1 MVITIMNYN
10 ILEDI
15 YFTNFIS
22 TKANLTQR
30 SITNYKKTLNKF
42 TTATNTTLETIV
54 TECKNQQ
61 DRVIE
66 TLINHG
72 TDENGNQ
79 IIEKRITH
87 FDVNSPDSKVK
98 QYLDNYIQYC
108 KNQKNSNSTIKN
120 NLVLI
125 NAFLKYYHIQLPK
138 LETLEDD
145 RQKWYLLT
153 KEDFKYIIND
163 STLTHAS
170 LIKFLMSCG
179 MRITDA
185 LSLTIGDFMEA
196 TSEYHNFTDVNEFI
210 DNAPSGMIG
219 EWYFHP
225 NKTIKFKVPCLT
237 FNDPESSDLI
247 LQNLRKIK
255 NQYIPYAKKKY
266 GIDKVMSKTDAL
278 FGSQFSNFKEPLKP
292 GPTASQFWLKNQKLR
307 EYRILQIKEKIEN
320 GELSSEDYDKEVSKI
335 PKFHAHACRK
345 YFESI
350 IAKNCGNLRICTL
363 MEGHVSPVSTDSS
376 YIKRDILDV
385 KEHYLAAVDDF
396 SLEKTEVKVYTS
408 EVRKEMEA
416 KIEELESQNQELTAK
431 VQDKDEEINNMEDR
445 LSNIEKRLFEIDN
458 KEYSREEILKQVSQK
473 KLQ

>member
-10 ILEDI
+10 ILNDI

-30 SITNYKKTLNKF
+30 SITNYEKVLNKF
-42 TTATNTTLETIV
+42 CIATNTTLGTIV
-54 TECKNQQ
+54 NECKQQQ
-61 DRVIE
+61 DRVLE
-66 TLINHG
+66 TIVSHG
-72 TDENGNQ
+72 TDDQGNQ
-79 IIEKRITH
+79 ILEKRISH
-87 FDVNSPDSKVK
+87 FDVNSPNSHVK
-98 QYLDNYIQYC
+98 QYLDQHIQYC
-108 KNQKNSNSTIKN
+108 KKQGNSNGTIKN

-125 NAFLKYYHIQLPK
+125 NAFLKYYHIELPK

-163 STLTHAS
+163 STLLHAS
-170 LIKFLMSCG
+170 LIKFLMSAG

-196 TSEYHNFTDVNEFI
+196 TKEYHDFTDVNEFI
-210 DNAPSGMIG
+210 DNAPADMIG
-219 EWYFHP
+219 QWYFHP

-237 FNDPESSDLI
+237 FNDPESSNYI

-266 GIDKVMSKTDAL
+266 DIDKVMSKNDAL
-278 FGSQFSNFKEPLKP
+278 FGSQFSNFCEPLKP

-307 EYRILQIKEKIEN
+307 EWRINKINEAIQN
-320 GELSSEDYDKEVSKI
+320 NEISIEDYDKEVSKI

-345 YFESI
+345 YFEST

-376 YIKRDILDV
+376 YIKQDIFDV
-385 KEHYLAAVDDF
+385 KEHYMAAIDDF

-416 KIEELESQNQELTAK
+416 KMRELEEKNKQLEAEVSEIGNIWKELDDMK
-431 VQDKDEEINNMEDR
+431 RRQDIWEEI
-445 LSNIEKRLFEIDN
+445 KRGE
-458 KEYSREEILKQVSQK
+458 
-473 KLQ
+473 